1 MPSTFF
7 EIDPNYINT
16 DHKGGDKYTPEE
28 YSRMTDSLKNVQGL
42 MDTGLSGKDILSQY
56 PDRSPTGIAET
67 YKQFYNPEHGSRVKV
82 DVDADGN
89 LSCVN
94 GKHRCESA
102 KEKDIYVPA
111 EVSCPD
117 EKQLADIK
125 EKYSSGR
132 DLSQFNPR
140 AEQNELDREQT
151 PLSWN
156 EFKSRYTDNTST
168 DSSTE
173 TSDIKSLRGNDGQ
186 NPPTNSHH
194 EKEDMDDRFTPSAP
208 PDRDEKASQLKGDY
222 SQPSDNT
229 RSGDGDRED
238 LQTTGDSELKY

>member
-1 MPSTFF
+1 MPNTFF

-28 YSRMTDSLKNVQGL
+28 YSQMTDSLKDVQGL
-42 MDTGLSGKDILSQY
+42 MDKGLSGKEILSQHS
-56 PDRSPTGIAET
+56 DRSPTGIAET

-125 EKYSSGR
+125 EKYGSGR

-140 AEQNELDREQT
+140 KEQNQLDREQT
-151 PLSWN
+151 PLNWD
-156 EFKSRYTDNTST
+156 EFKSRYTNDTST
-168 DSSTE
+168 QSSPKKNQSNESIDKYTNDNQSMASDPDLDS
-173 TSDIKSLRGNDGQ
+173 K
-186 NPPTNSHH
+186 
-194 EKEDMDDRFTPSAP
+194 TP
-208 PDRDEKASQLKGDY
+208 QLKGEY
-222 SQPSDNT
+222 GQNSDNT
-229 RSGDGDRED
+229 RPGEDDRENLQIQDNHD
-238 LQTTGDSELKY
+238 LKC